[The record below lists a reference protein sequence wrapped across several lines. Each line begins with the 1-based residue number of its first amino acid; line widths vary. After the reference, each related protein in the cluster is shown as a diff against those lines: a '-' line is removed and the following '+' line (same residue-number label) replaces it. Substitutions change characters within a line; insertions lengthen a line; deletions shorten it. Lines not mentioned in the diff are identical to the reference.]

1 MIAENPESRSSKVI
15 KQGTSKALRSKAPPS
30 ELQSGEKGVVV
41 CRTDIPCLVSHPE
54 FRCEVVLTYTICCDS
69 DKDGSDLEQRQ
80 YQVQQCC
87 GTVALETSSLI
98 EGKYNFEEPSGKTT
112 LGV

>member
-1 MIAENPESRSSKVI
+1 MKRGS
-15 KQGTSKALRSKAPPS
+15 GKALRSKAPPS
-30 ELQSGEKGVVV
+30 ELLSGEKGVVV

-54 FRCEVVLTYTICCDS
+54 FRCEVVLTCTICCDS
-69 DKDGSDLEQRQ
+69 DKDESDLEQRQ

-87 GTVALETSSLI
+87 GTVTLETSSLI
-98 EGKYNFEEPSGKTT
+98 EGKYNLEEPLGKTT